1 MFEPRQTLATSQ
13 NTIQGITESSQFLPK
28 VYGWMTAGLA
38 LTAIAAALTLSSQQ
52 FMNLIFGNK
61 LIFYGLIFGELG
73 LVIALSAAINKISST
88 TATLLFLGYS
98 ALNGVTFASIFL
110 IYTSSSI
117 ASTFFVASGTFAAM
131 SIYGTVTKRDLTS
144 WGNFFFMGLV
154 GIIIASVVN
163 IFLQNEMIYW
173 IVSYVGVFVFVGL
186 TAYDTQKIKRIGEA
200 GFDNEESRKKAS
212 ILGALTLYLDFINL
226 FLMLL
231 RVMGNRR

>member
-1 MFEPRQTLATSQ
+1 MFEPRPTVAASQ
-13 NTIQGITESSQFLPK
+13 NTIQGVTETSQFLPK

-38 LTAIAAALTLSSQQ
+38 LTAIVAALTLSSLQ

-110 IYTSSSI
+110 LYTSSSI
-117 ASTFFVASGTFAAM
+117 ASTFFVAAGTFAAM
-131 SIYGTVTKRDLTS
+131 SIFGTVTKRDLTS
-144 WGNFFFMGLV
+144 WGSFFFMGLV

-173 IVSYVGVFVFVGL
+173 IISYVGVFVFVGL
-186 TAYDTQKIKRIGEA
+186 TAYDTQKLKRIGEA